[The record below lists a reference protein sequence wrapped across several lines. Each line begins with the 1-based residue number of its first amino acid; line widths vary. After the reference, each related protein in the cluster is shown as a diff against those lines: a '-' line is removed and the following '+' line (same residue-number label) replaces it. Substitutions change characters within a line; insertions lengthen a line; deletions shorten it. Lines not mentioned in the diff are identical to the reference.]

1 MKRVRIRSSDELI
14 NMSSDELMEYL
25 RDYDGIVK
33 QNDRI
38 EVIHLKHGIKV
49 LYYHKNENKPYKI
62 QVYMKKANNYSLE

>member
-14 NMSSDELMEYL
+14 NMSRDELMEYL

-49 LYYHKNENKPYKI
+49 LYYHKNENRPYKI
-62 QVYMKKANNYSLE
+62 QVYMKKARDCTI

>member
-14 NMSSDELMEYL
+14 NMSRDELMEYL

-49 LYYHKNENKPYKI
+49 LYYHKNENRPYKT
-62 QVYMKKANNYSLE
+62 QVYMKKARDCTI